1 MIAAILRAQLQS
13 MRFGGR
19 RGAVFS
25 AITGII
31 WYGIWTALAFAGAVI
46 VATAEPTMLR
56 QYLPLGFL
64 GVCAY
69 WQLIPILTAS
79 VGSGLDLRKLLIYP
93 IPQGRLFLVEVL
105 LRLTTG
111 AEMVLVLL
119 GGGAGLL
126 RNTASGGWPQV
137 PRVVCALS
145 IFIVFNLL
153 LSSGTR
159 SLLERLLSRRKVR
172 EVLTF
177 FLLLLYVVPRLMVQM
192 GVGPKSLGP
201 AGTILDV
208 AGFPWTAAARA
219 ALPSTLSDSL
229 WTALVSLLAWTL
241 VAFWFARGQFRRN
254 LRYDAIAAQATPM
267 TPSRPAAQAWSE
279 RFYRL
284 PELLLPDPLASII
297 EKELRSLVRTPR
309 FRLAFVTGF
318 TFGLMVWFPMVAG
331 RHSHGQRSQYF
342 LIIVC
347 VYALTMIGQVT
358 YWNCFGFDRSA
369 AALYFAAPQPLSTV
383 LLGKNIASVIFIYME
398 VLILI
403 GVTAAFGLSAGW
415 YKAVETLI
423 VVGVC
428 ALYMLALGNISSVRY
443 PRSLSSERVAHGGA
457 SSRFQGLIFLFYPLA
472 LLPVILAYGLRY
484 AFESESIFVVM
495 MVLAAAIGGV
505 LYWLAMESAVET
517 GGRRREQIL
526 QELSSGEG
534 PVATE

>member
-1 MIAAILRAQLQS
+1 
-13 MRFGGR
+13 
-19 RGAVFS
+19 
-25 AITGII
+25 
-31 WYGIWTALAFAGAVI
+31 
-46 VATAEPTMLR
+46 
-56 QYLPLGFL
+56 
-64 GVCAY
+64 
-69 WQLIPILTAS
+69 
-79 VGSGLDLRKLLIYP
+79 
-93 IPQGRLFLVEVL
+93 
-105 LRLTTG
+105 
-111 AEMVLVLL
+111 
-119 GGGAGLL
+119 
-126 RNTASGGWPQV
+126 
-137 PRVVCALS
+137 
-145 IFIVFNLL
+145 
-153 LSSGTR
+153 
-159 SLLERLLSRRKVR
+159 
-172 EVLTF
+172 
-177 FLLLLYVVPRLMVQM
+177 
-192 GVGPKSLGP
+192 
-201 AGTILDV
+201 
-208 AGFPWTAAARA
+208 
-219 ALPSTLSDSL
+219 
-229 WTALVSLLAWTL
+229 
-241 VAFWFARGQFRRN
+241 
-254 LRYDAIAAQATPM
+254 
-267 TPSRPAAQAWSE
+267 
-279 RFYRL
+279 
-284 PELLLPDPLASII
+284 
-297 EKELRSLVRTPR
+297 
-309 FRLAFVTGF
+309 
-318 TFGLMVWFPMVAG
+318 MVAG

-369 AALYFAAPQPLSTV
+369 AALYFAAPPPLSTV

-534 PVATE
+534 LVATE